1 MHALNTDGNP
11 SSMTHF
17 WYIKDVKEGGSA
29 QSYTWGVAAM
39 IMGL

>member
-17 WYIKDVKEGGSA
+17 LYIKDVKEGGLSKI
-29 QSYTWGVAAM
+29 TLGVW
-39 IMGL
+39 LR